1 MANVNRPNGFRAV
14 KTFSGL
20 APNQLI
26 RSIGVT
32 DGADLFLGDAL
43 ILASG
48 LAAQASTGAGATP
61 LLGVA
66 VGFGKVD
73 ADGIPLGP
81 FNPDDLGKRFYDDSV
96 STHTEWVVYYIPFED
111 CVFEAQF
118 NATASVDGIL
128 PGVDVDIAATPV
140 GSEVTGISGM
150 VLDGATAGTDLIIV
164 GRPHYPDNDP
174 ALAYGRVW
182 VTAKTADKALH
193 A

>member
-14 KTFSGL
+14 KTFSGVPL
-20 APNQLI
+20 NSVV
-26 RSIGVT
+26 RTIGVT
-32 DGADLFLGDAL
+32 DGTDLFIGDAL
-43 ILASG
+43 TLVSG

-81 FNPDDLGKRFYDDSV
+81 FNPDDLGKRFYDDSA
-96 STHTEWVVYYIPFED
+96 STHTEWVVYYVPFED
-111 CVFEAQF
+111 VIFEAQF

-140 GSEVTGISGM
+140 GSETTGNSGM
-150 VLDGATAGTDLIIV
+150 VLDGATGGTDLIIV
-164 GRPHYPDNDP
+164 GSPHYPDNDP

-182 VTAKTADKALH
+182 VTAKAADKALH